1 MSFNFYE
8 GPTTDSTSHPRIT
21 VRRGG
26 LMVLTQA
33 AVEMLGEGASQVQIG
48 YDPGTGAIGLRAA
61 DKGTRGSYRLREQR
75 NSVSRLVDGKRVF
88 AHHDLTV
95 DKART
100 FDAQDFGD
108 GVVGFVLEDVGDPV
122 PAKTPTKAK
131 SSPPHCQRVCCPMAT

>member
-1 MSFNFYE
+1 MSFDFYE
-8 GPTTDSTSHPRIT
+8 GPTTGSTSHPRIT

-33 AVEMLGEGASQVQIG
+33 AVEMLGEGVERVQIG
-48 YDPGTGAIGLRAA
+48 FNPETRAIGLRAA
-61 DKGTRGSYRLREQR
+61 DNGARGSYRLREQR

-88 AHHDLTV
+88 AHHGLTV

-108 GVVGFVLEDVGDPV
+108 GVVGFVLEDAGGGADDSTPSKT
-122 PAKTPTKAK
+122 PAKVK
-131 SSPPHCQRVCCPMAT
+131 SKTRKR

>member
-1 MSFNFYE
+1 MSFDFYE
-8 GPTTDSTSHPRIT
+8 GPTTESTDIPRIT

-33 AVEMLGEGASQVQIG
+33 AVEMLGEGVDHVQVG
-48 YDPGTGAIGLRAA
+48 YNPEARAIGLRAG
-61 DKGTRGSYRLREQR
+61 DNGTRGSYRLREQR

-88 AHHDLTV
+88 AHHGLTI

-108 GVVGFVLEDVGDPV
+108 GVVGFVLEDAADPAAA
-122 PAKTPTKAK
+122 PPEAPTKTRSK
-131 SSPPHCQRVCCPMAT
+131 TRKQ

>member
-1 MSFNFYE
+1 MSFDFYE

-33 AVEMLGEGASQVQIG
+33 AVEMLGEGVERVQIG
-48 YDPGTGAIGLRAA
+48 FNPETRAIGLRAA
-61 DKGTRGSYRLREQR
+61 DNGARGSYRLREQR

-88 AHHDLTV
+88 AHHGLTME
-95 DKART
+95 KART

-108 GVVGFVLEDVGDPV
+108 GLIGFVLEDDGGGGDPL

-131 SSPPHCQRVCCPMAT
+131 SKTRKR

>member
-1 MSFNFYE
+1 MSFDFYE

-33 AVEMLGEGASQVQIG
+33 AVEMLGGDVERVQIG
-48 YDPGTGAIGLRAA
+48 YDPETRAIGLRVA
-61 DKGTRGSYRLREQR
+61 DNGTRGSYRLREQR

-88 AHHDLTV
+88 AHHGLMV

-108 GVVGFVLEDVGDPV
+108 GVVGFVLEDASDGADDPA
-122 PAKTPTKAK
+122 PAKAPAKAK
-131 SSPPHCQRVCCPMAT
+131 SKTRKR

>member
-8 GPTTDSTSHPRIT
+8 GPTTDSKSHPRIT

-33 AVEMLGEGASQVQIG
+33 AVEMLGDGVEQVQIG
-48 YDPGTGAIGLRAA
+48 YNPETRAIGLWSA
-61 DKGTRGSYRLREQR
+61 DNGTRGSYRLRDQR

-88 AHHDLTV
+88 AHHGLTME
-95 DKART
+95 KART

-108 GVVGFVLEDVGDPV
+108 GVVGFVLEDAKDSGDA
-122 PAKTPTKAK
+122 PAPAQILAKMKSKTRK
-131 SSPPHCQRVCCPMAT
+131 R

>member
-1 MSFNFYE
+1 MSFDFYE
-8 GPTTDSTSHPRIT
+8 GPATDSTSHPRIT

-48 YDPGTGAIGLRAA
+48 YNPETRAIGLRAA
-61 DKGTRGSYRLREQR
+61 DNGARGSYRLREQR

-88 AHHDLTV
+88 AHHGLTV

-108 GVVGFVLEDVGDPV
+108 GVVGFVLEDGSDGESEPA
-122 PAKTPTKAK
+122 PAKAPAKAK
-131 SSPPHCQRVCCPMAT
+131 SKTRKR

>member
-1 MSFNFYE
+1 MSFDFYE
-8 GPTTDSTSHPRIT
+8 GPATDSTSHPRIT

-48 YDPGTGAIGLRAA
+48 YNPETRAIGLRAA
-61 DKGTRGSYRLREQR
+61 DNGARGSYRLREQR

-88 AHHDLTV
+88 AHHGLTV
-95 DKART
+95 DKARS

-108 GVVGFVLEDVGDPV
+108 GVVGFVLEAESGGESDPAPPKA
-122 PAKTPTKAK
+122 PAKAK
-131 SSPPHCQRVCCPMAT
+131 GQTRKQ

>member
-1 MSFNFYE
+1 MSFDFYE

-33 AVEMLGEGASQVQIG
+33 AVEMLGEGVDRVQIG
-48 YDPGTGAIGLRAA
+48 FNPETRAVGLWAA
-61 DKGTRGSYRLREQR
+61 DNGARGSYRLREQR

-88 AHHDLTV
+88 AHHSLTV

-100 FDAQDFGD
+100 FDAQDFGG
-108 GVVGFVLEDVGDPV
+108 GVVGFVLEDAGEDGEPV
-122 PAKTPTKAK
+122 SAKAPTKAK
-131 SSPPHCQRVCCPMAT
+131 SKTRKR